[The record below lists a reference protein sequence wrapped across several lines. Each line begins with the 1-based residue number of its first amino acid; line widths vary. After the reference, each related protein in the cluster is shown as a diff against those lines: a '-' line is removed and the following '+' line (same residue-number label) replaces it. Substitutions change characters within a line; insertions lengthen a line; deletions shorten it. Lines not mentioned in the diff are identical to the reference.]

1 MTTTEQERITRDDLE
16 RKFQALQDRATG
28 EVADRKQML
37 IGAGIGV
44 AILLLALSYF
54 FGRRA
59 GTRRS
64 AVVEIRRL

>member
-1 MTTTEQERITRDDLE
+1 MTTTEQRITRDDLE

-28 EVADRKQML
+28 EVVDRKQTL
-37 IGAGIGV
+37 IRAGIGA
-44 AILLLALSYF
+44 AILLLVITYF
-54 FGRRA
+54 VGRRT

>member
-1 MTTTEQERITRDDLE
+1 MTATEQHITRDDLE
-16 RKFQALQDRATG
+16 RKFQALQDKATG
-28 EVADRKQML
+28 EVADRKQTL
-37 IGAGIGV
+37 IRAGVGV

-54 FGRRA
+54 FGRRT